1 MLENLLQL
9 LNSAAA
15 IVVVL
20 GLCLMCH
27 EAGHFWIARLCKM
40 RVEEFA
46 FGFGPSLWK
55 RQGGETL
62 YRLNLFP
69 FGGFVKIS
77 GMEPGAPVDE
87 RGFHSRPRWQ
97 GALVVLAGS
106 VFNLLLAIL
115 LFAVVTFW
123 TGVADP
129 NDRGIYIEKVV
140 SDSPAEQG
148 GLKPKDQIIAVD
160 GQRHSTMIMDVAADS
175 PAARSGLRA
184 GLYIYKVEGTE
195 VFVPAEV
202 LAALSKVE
210 GDTVSLLVIDDQA
223 ADLASQQKS
232 LKLILP
238 PNLRLADTGTASAV
252 LKRTLGLTF
261 EPLVQAALMGYVANR
276 PNQPVAVTVLREGQ
290 KLDLTLTTTVTHSRY
305 ADRDAE
311 GKLYSVIKP
320 VGRIGIVMRGAS
332 RPVGPWEATWRGAAA
347 TYYSVRMVLD
357 SIRLIV
363 QRQVAAELSGP
374 VAIMAISAE
383 KARMGWDAVLYWG
396 GLISAII
403 GVMNLFPFPPFDG
416 FRAVLLG
423 YEGII
428 QRRINTR
435 TELVVSIA
443 GFVVIIFLFVVLTF
457 KDVANLVRYGTP

>member
-1 MLENLLQL
+1 MLENLLQY

-27 EAGHFWIARLCKM
+27 EAGHFWVARLCKM

-55 RQGGETL
+55 RQRGETL

-69 FGGFVKIS
+69 FGGFVRIS
-77 GMEPGAPVDE
+77 GMEPGAPADE

-115 LFAVVTFW
+115 LFSVVTFW

-129 NDRGIYIEKVV
+129 TDRGIYIEKVV

-148 GLKPKDQIIAVD
+148 GLRPQDQIIAVD
-160 GQRHSTMIMDVAADS
+160 GQRHSTMILDVQADS
-175 PAARSGLRA
+175 LADRSGLRA
-184 GLYIYKVEGTE
+184 GLYVYKVEGKE
-195 VFVPAEV
+195 VFVPAEM
-202 LAALSKVE
+202 LAALSQAE
-210 GDTVSLLVIDDQA
+210 GNTVSLLVIDEQA
-223 ADLASQQKS
+223 TDLASQQKS
-232 LKLILP
+232 IKLILP
-238 PNLRLADTGTASAV
+238 PNRRFAAGELAPAV
-252 LKRTLGLTF
+252 LKRTFGLTF

-276 PNQPVAVTVLREGQ
+276 VNQPIAVTVLRDGQ
-290 KLDLTLTTTVTHSRY
+290 TLDLTLTTMAANSRY
-305 ADRDAE
+305 ADRDAA
-311 GKLYSVIKP
+311 GKLFSVIKP

-332 RPVGPWEATWRGAAA
+332 RRVGPWEATWRGAEA
-347 TYYSVRMVLD
+347 TYRSVRMVLD

-416 FRAVLLG
+416 FRVVLLG

-443 GFVVIIFLFVVLTF
+443 GFVVVIFLFVVLTF